1 MKGLIAYSSILMFG
15 LALFLASCSKN
26 GEERKGKIEKMT
38 DHAAGVAVKKIRS
51 PIDQAKAVKK
61 LEDGRVEKLDHAL
74 EEE

>member
-15 LALFLASCSKN
+15 LALFLTSCSKS

-51 PIDQAKAVKK
+51 PIAQAEAVKK